1 MFEITQRGILI
12 FGLELRWYGMLIAL
26 GVLLAVLLA
35 AKREKRLRLERDTT
49 LNLALICVP
58 SGIVCARIYY
68 VIFSWENY
76 ADHLIDILRLR
87 QGGLAIYGGVIGGVL
102 AAAIYSAVKKVSMM
116 RLADLAAPSLALGQC
131 IGRWGN
137 FFNREAFGT
146 AISDP
151 ALCFFPMG
159 VFIEGSGWH
168 YATFFYESLCCALI
182 VFLLLLGEKKRVFR
196 RSGDIA
202 LGYLFLYAAERS
214 FVEGLRT
221 DSLYIGSVRI
231 SQLISVAVLLAV
243 ACVFAWL
250 RRKSFIAYLPAFTA
264 ALTGISAAIDSNALT
279 LLFAFLSAVFMIV
292 FYIKAPDPDHFARG
306 ENQ

>member
-35 AKREKRLRLERDTT
+35 AGREKKLHLERDTT
-49 LNLALICVP
+49 FNLALICVP

-76 ADHLIDILRLR
+76 ADRLIDIFRLR

-102 AAAIYSAVKKVSMM
+102 AGAIYAAVRKVKIA

-146 AISDP
+146 AISNP

-168 YATFFYESLCCALI
+168 YATFFYESLWCALI
-182 VFLLLLGEKKRVFR
+182 VVLLLLGEKRRIFR
-196 RSGDIA
+196 KSGDIA
-202 LGYLFLYAAERS
+202 LAYLFLYAAERS

-221 DSLYIGSVRI
+221 DSLYIGSIRI
-231 SQLISVAVLLAV
+231 SQLLSAAALIAV
-243 ACVFAWL
+243 AGIFAWRN
-250 RRKSFIAYLPAFTA
+250 RRSAYAYLPAFTA
-264 ALTGISAAIDSNALT
+264 VLTGIAAGICSNALT
-279 LLFAFLSAVFMIV
+279 LMFAFLSVIFMIA
-292 FYIKAPDPDHFARG
+292 FYIKVPEPANSARG